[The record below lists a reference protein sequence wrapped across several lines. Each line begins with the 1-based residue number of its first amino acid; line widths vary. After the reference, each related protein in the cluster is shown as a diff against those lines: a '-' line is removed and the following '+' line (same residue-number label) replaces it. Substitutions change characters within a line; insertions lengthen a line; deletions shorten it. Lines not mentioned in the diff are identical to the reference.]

1 MAKTPR
7 TSTLPLSAE
16 HAPAEY
22 EDADI
27 MAFKALAAG
36 DANEFQQQRA
46 ITWLVNNAA
55 RTYDASY
62 RSGPHGDRA
71 TAFAEGRRF
80 VGLQIVKMVNY
91 PLERLKGGPAKVPPA
106 LREQG

>member
-16 HAPAEY
+16 HAPADY
-22 EDADI
+22 EDADV
-27 MAFKALAAG
+27 MAWKALARG

-46 ITWLVNNAA
+46 LQWLVATAA

-62 RSGPHGDRA
+62 RTGPHGDRA

-80 VGLQIVKMVNY
+80 VGLQVVKLVNY
-91 PLERLKGGPAKVPPA
+91 PLERLKGGPAKIPA
-106 LREQG
+106 AMREQG